1 MKSNLAWFIVFLVMG
16 CRPAVA
22 PVAADALDSAPASVT
37 DPTAATLGASALSAA
52 AAAATASPAAAPV
65 TRTSSNSS
73 APSSSSSSPSPASP
87 SEPSPSAVSDSTS
100 NSGDT
105 FQWLNDKDTPTC
117 TKGKVTVAKPLRVGE
132 PGDDLALCHQRK
144 EGNSA
149 SGENIPIGTTLT
161 IIKEGTFD
169 VPYVKAAF
177 FTDSSNTKTRTCY
190 VDRLMIQCNMTATKT
205 AGVVAQAQ
213 ANGTALAKFVV
224 KPRDPAYSNYAFC
237 YRDGSKVATF
247 KAGDFVYASTR
258 EERNPGGGQ
267 RDERARKARPD
278 GKGVDDKGNPIFIDE
293 STACF
298 VENKNIQCAEDDKNK
313 CFNDAKDMITYGQYN
328 LKIAPAG
335 AAQAKDQYGNPAA
348 RMAIVPNIPDEYQY
362 CFDVVKR
369 DKVYDY
375 KGKNESMILT
385 GKTVEIQTMGG
396 AFGQTR
402 ELARYVGSA
411 PPPDATSSCY
421 IPDKNLRCI
430 EFDKN
435 NCYQ

>member
-22 PVAADALDSAPASVT
+22 PVAADALDSAPASVA

-52 AAAATASPAAAPV
+52 AVAAAT
-65 TRTSSNSS
+65 TTSSNSA
-73 APSSSSSSPSPASP
+73 APSSSSLSPSPASP
-87 SEPSPSAVSDSTS
+87 SSPSSSAASPSSPSPSAASTS
-100 NSGDT
+100 ASSGGDT
-105 FQWLNDKDTPTC
+105 FQWLTDKDTPTC
-117 TKGKVTVAKPLRVGE
+117 TKGKVTVAQS
-132 PGDDLALCHQRK
+132 GDDLALCHERK

-149 SGENIPIGTTLT
+149 SGEDIPIGTTLS
-161 IIKEGTFD
+161 IFKEGTFN

-396 AFGQTR
+396 GFGQTR